1 MPFTATDMTL
11 ADLLQ
16 RFGPIPAA
24 RIRYDPPP
32 GAATEQDVIA
42 LEAQER
48 LFELVDGVLVEKAV
62 GFCESFLAIRLARF
76 LSEFVEQHNLGIV
89 AGADGMLRLAPG
101 LVRIPDVSFIPWPH
115 LPQGRI
121 PRPIPDL
128 DSRPRARL
136 SGGGDQRGQYGSGD
150 GAKAAR
156 LFCRRQ
162 PPRLVCAAPG
172 ARGPRLYG
180 ARSIHRSQHRSRPA
194 RRAGVAGV
202 CAVDASIVRR
212 AARTRRRWRDN
223 RIKARR

>member
-1 MPFTATDMTL
+1 MPFTVTDMTL

-62 GFCESFLAIRLARF
+62 GFYESFLAIRLARF

-101 LVRIPDVSFIPWPH
+101 LVRIPDVSFIPWSH

-121 PRPIPDL
+121 PRQPIPDL
-128 DSRPRARL
+128 VPDLVVEVISEGNTAREMEQKLQDYFAAGSRLVWYVLPPEQAVHVYTAPDQYTVLNINQDLQGEPVLPGFAL
-136 SGGGDQRGQYGSGD
+136 SMR
-150 GAKAAR
+150 R
-156 LFCRRQ
+156 LFAE
-162 PPRLVCAAPG
+162 PPE
-172 ARGPRLYG
+172 
-180 ARSIHRSQHRSRPA
+180 PA
-194 RRAGVAGV
+194 DAGGV
-202 CAVDASIVRR
+202 SE
-212 AARTRRRWRDN
+212 
-223 RIKARR
+223 